1 MKASATL
8 LAVAMLAVGCSGADS
23 ENVVD
28 VGSESGP
35 SPTAGLA
42 HCFAGEAS
50 GRPCEP
56 AVPLPAG
63 LARVEV
69 RLDLDSMPG
78 ADDTAIDVL
87 VTERGCAS
95 GREMGDAL
103 RAPQVIET
111 DEAVLVA
118 FAVVPVAGGANCRS
132 R

>member
-1 MKASATL
+1 MKASATV
-8 LAVAMLAVGCSGADS
+8 LAVAMLAVGCGGADS
-23 ENVVD
+23 ENVVV

-103 RAPQVIET
+103 PQVIET
-111 DEAVLVA
+111 DDAVLVA
-118 FAVVPVAGGANCRS
+118 FAVVPVAGGANWRS